1 MRGSAAGGRAAWL
14 DACYGCPSFSILL
27 FFSLFFLAD
36 ASLAILIYRERGLL
50 NMLAINYDY
59 SGSGRV
65 MGPLD
70 RSIIVLEGIAWL
82 P

>member
-1 MRGSAAGGRAAWL
+1 MELNGPRDLLLEPGDDGAGENLSRLGMAMETVW
-14 DACYGCPSFSILL
+14 
-27 FFSLFFLAD
+27 
-36 ASLAILIYRERGLL
+36 ERGLL

-65 MGPLD
+65 MDPLD